1 MNGLG
6 DGQVD
11 TSGAVDTELVEE
23 VESGPEG
30 RLEVGV
36 GGGVRVAVLAVPPS
50 NMNVRLPTVPPARSL
65 FIRLGHHGLLIS
77 RMSRSAPG
85 RALDDYNTIIY

>member
-1 MNGLG
+1 
-6 DGQVD
+6 
-11 TSGAVDTELVEE
+11 
-23 VESGPEG
+23 
-30 RLEVGV
+30 
-36 GGGVRVAVLAVPPS
+36 VAVLAVPPS